1 MKIKNA
7 TSKGYKEAHDGDS
20 INLSRPDSKTRRGRV
35 GFQIA
40 NTLDTGGGNTMGV
53 LQYGKIRKL
62 TPKECMRLMGVED
75 SITDKLIE
83 AGISDTQL
91 YRAAGDAVV
100 VPVIEVIARKM
111 IGIWESENAVQEADN

>member
-1 MKIKNA
+1 
-7 TSKGYKEAHDGDS
+7 
-20 INLSRPDSKTRRGRV
+20 
-35 GFQIA
+35 
-40 NTLDTGGGNTMGV
+40 MGV